1 MNDYLKKLDKF
12 NCEID
17 EIELLILKKKL
28 ELTYQ
33 ERLLQKLN
41 LRKRKLL
48 SSYNS
53 NTYF

>member
-1 MNDYLKKLDKF
+1 MNDYLKKLDKL

-17 EIELLILKKKL
+17 EIDLLILKKKL

-33 ERLLQKLN
+33 EKLLQKLT

-53 NTYF
+53 SRF